1 MTLFDPLVLREL
13 TFKNRA
19 WLSPM
24 CQYSAGSDGVPTDW
38 HLVHLGQ
45 YALGGAGLIMTEATA
60 VSPEGRISPQDTGIY
75 TDEQVSAWRR
85 IVDFLHVHGAR
96 VGMQLAHAGRKAS
109 TYSPMASERGS
120 VPLDQ
125 GGWQTLAP

>member
-60 VSPEGRISPQDTGIY
+60 VSPEGLISPQDTGIY
-75 TDEQVSAWRR
+75 TDEQVSA
-85 IVDFLHVHGAR
+85 
-96 VGMQLAHAGRKAS
+96 
-109 TYSPMASERGS
+109 
-120 VPLDQ
+120 
-125 GGWQTLAP
+125 